1 MYYLLSGA
9 CSLFLLKAVHQPIS
23 FCNIL
28 ISAKSY
34 KVTHFNFK
42 FLTFFNSLSYLEY
55 SGYPVIS
62 PHNHSFPHDFNL
74 GRLTN
79 TYVSRMLG
87 GSTPHDKQEI
97 FLNISSPSAGYW
109 YSAAF
114 VDYDDSQVKPDL
126 LKSNCSFYLT
136 ASVNLWRLNNTKVL
150 YPNTA
155 VSSAKHDVYQI
166 YKYPTSS
173 NYDGPISFELNFE
186 KSGTLTEKCSLTALL
201 RQSSFPDM
209 TSYAKND
216 NHIFCKFNASS
227 MQACQL
233 LVSYPMSNTWYY
245 LAVTST
251 CNYNILVDS
260 QLNCISKGV
269 VSDLAIQSKQCI
281 QISPPTDTFRFIG
294 PTYFSVKYFFNSN
307 NNRSNSIFIEKND
320 RPYFIEFL
328 VDLSNIGGTLN
339 FKLINNLVRDFNFNE
354 VSTNTSV
361 NISSMYDYD
370 LTNVKIILKVCLKYN
385 SMSNY
390 KQCSQGYGL
399 STKSLLN
406 QYTNLQ
412 MSLPYPMMGKWY
424 LVIYKECYDATNDQ
438 IIVCPRAYIPYV
450 VAQLSSD
457 QCANNYCGEHGTCY
471 IVNSNLNLVSA
482 CKCTGGYQGYGCTDA
497 SNAISLQI
505 HLVSVLFLT
514 LSNLVFLL
522 PIGLALYRRWYIEA
536 LIYFYNMFF
545 STFYHAC
552 DQDFYSFCIFNYDG
566 LQLADFIGSY
576 ASFVITILSM
586 SAIVRPWKV
595 FSFFVGFLACLSIN
609 LYDRFSNTAFIIF
622 LVIAISI
629 TIGTWVKKCFY
640 YIYFSVLILKLVSNL
655 FK

>member
-1 MYYLLSGA
+1 M
-9 CSLFLLKAVHQPIS
+9 
-23 FCNIL
+23 
-28 ISAKSY
+28 
-34 KVTHFNFK
+34 
-42 FLTFFNSLSYLEY
+42 
-55 SGYPVIS
+55 
-62 PHNHSFPHDFNL
+62 

-79 TYVSRMLG
+79 TYVSRMLSG
-87 GSTPHDKQEI
+87 TSPYDKQEI
-97 FLNISSPSAGYW
+97 FLNVSSPSAGYW

-136 ASVNLWRLNNTKVL
+136 ASVNLWRLNDTKVL
-150 YPNTA
+150 FPNRSVT
-155 VSSAKHDVYQI
+155 SAKHNVYQI
-166 YKYPTSS
+166 YKYLTSS
-173 NYDGPISFELNFE
+173 NYDGPINFQLNFE
-186 KSGTLTEKCSLTALL
+186 NSSALKDMCSLTVLL
-201 RQSSFPDM
+201 RQSAFPDM

-216 NHIFCKFNASS
+216 KYLICEYNTSNTQVCELS
-227 MQACQL
+227 
-233 LVSYPMSNTWYY
+233 VSYPISNTWYY

-251 CNYNILVDS
+251 CSYNILVDS
-260 QLNCISKGV
+260 QLNCLSKGV
-269 VSDLAIQSKQCI
+269 TSAISAVNAQQCI
-281 QISPPTDTFRFIG
+281 QLSPPVDTFRFIG

-307 NNRSNSIFIEKND
+307 NNRSNSIFIENND
-320 RPYFIEFL
+320 QPYFIEFL

-339 FKLINNLVRDFNFNE
+339 FKLINNLVRDLSFTE
-354 VSTNTSV
+354 VPSNKSINNSV
-361 NISSMYDYD
+361 MYDYD
-370 LTNVKIILKVCLKYN
+370 LTNVHMMLKVCLLYN
-385 SMSNY
+385 SMNNY
-390 KQCSQGYGL
+390 KNCPQGYEL
-399 STKSLLN
+399 STKSFLN
-406 QYTNLQ
+406 QYTNLA
-412 MSLPYPMMGKWY
+412 MSVPYPMMGKWY
-424 LVIYKECYDATNDQ
+424 LAMYKECYDATTNQ
-438 IIVCPRAYIPYV
+438 IVPCPRAYVPYV

-457 QCANNYCGEHGTCY
+457 QCANNYCGEYGTCY

-482 CKCTGGYQGYGCTDA
+482 CKCIGGYQGYGCTDA
-497 SNAISLQI
+497 SNAVSLQI

-586 SAIVRPWKV
+586 SVIVRPWKV

-622 LVIAISI
+622 LVTAICV
-629 TIGTWVKKCFY
+629 TVGTWVKN
-640 YIYFSVLILKLVSNL
+640 YIYW
-655 FK
+655 